1 MTAKLSDANA
11 SSQPGEIVLGR
22 AGRLFSLECRLVVPR
37 PVAEVFDFFSDAG
50 NLQAITPDWL
60 DFSILTPRPIAM
72 GAGAVID
79 YLLRVRGFPIRWRTE
94 IPVWEPP
101 HRFVDEQRRGPY
113 RVWIHEHRFRAR
125 ADGTE
130 VVDFVKYL
138 PPGGWLADRLFVRRD
153 VETIFRHRQAKLREI
168 FGR

>member
-1 MTAKLSDANA
+1 MTAKLSDATA
-11 SSQPGEIVLGR
+11 SSQSAEVIFGR
-22 AGRLFSLECRLVVPR
+22 AGRLFTLECRLVVAR
-37 PVAEVFDFFSDAG
+37 PVVEVFDFFSDAG

-72 GAGAVID
+72 GPGAVID
-79 YLLRVRGFPIRWRTE
+79 YRLRVRGLPIRWRTE

-113 RVWIHEHRFRAR
+113 RVWIHEHRFIAR
-125 ADGTE
+125 AEGTE

-138 PPGGWLADRLFVRRD
+138 PPGGWLVNWLFVRRD
-153 VETIFRHRQAKLREI
+153 VETIFRYRQAKLREV
-168 FGR
+168 FS